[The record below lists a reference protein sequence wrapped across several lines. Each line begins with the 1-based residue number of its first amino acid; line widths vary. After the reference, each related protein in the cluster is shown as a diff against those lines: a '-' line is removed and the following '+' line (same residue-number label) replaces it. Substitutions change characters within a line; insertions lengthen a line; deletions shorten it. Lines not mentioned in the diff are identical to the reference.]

1 MWWGESKQN
10 RGLENWPQKEN
21 EKGLQNISI
30 LYLLPATRRS
40 EEAGVPIEQPPQ
52 TFRDT
57 DTMLFY
63 FGSHQGMKK
72 FGRR

>member
-1 MWWGESKQN
+1 MWWRESKQN
-10 RGLENWPQKEN
+10 KKLENRPQKEN

-30 LYLLPATRRS
+30 LYLLPAIRRS
-40 EEAGVPIEQPPQ
+40 EVAGVPIEQLPQ

-63 FGSHQGMKK
+63 FGSHQGMKT